1 MSGENDLLQRFK
13 LEVLDQGA
21 EACLPVNL
29 SEEWRETLSQ
39 VIERYLDDDDD
50 SQFSLVVGALLGIL
64 FGKNPG
70 AEVSVPLD
78 TMFEYMQSYRLELAL
93 EEIRRKTEV
102 KVVPATLETIFTD
115 RDLEFMPSV

>member
-13 LEVLDQGA
+13 LEVLDQGP

-39 VIERYLDDDDD
+39 VIERYLDDD

-70 AEVSVPLD
+70 AEVTVPLD

>member
-13 LEVLDQGA
+13 LEVLDQWP

-50 SQFSLVVGALLGIL
+50 SQFSLVVGALLRIL

-78 TMFEYMQSYRLELAL
+78 TMCSSTCSHIGWSWPL
-93 EEIRRKTEV
+93 RRSAEKQ
-102 KVVPATLETIFTD
+102 
-115 RDLEFMPSV
+115 R